1 MSDSLPKDAKDFIF
15 ISYLGK
21 FKPISFFAADIF
33 DSNIGLLRAM
43 TKNTSVCSEWHHN
56 LYIETE
62 RENHTKERKIVGF
75 NIWTLRPKSK
85 WLPIFLISVFK
96 ANLRKNK
103 RENIPNK
110 ECFKVYAQVFWLI
123 ITNPRLCRIT
133 N

>member
-1 MSDSLPKDAKDFIF
+1 MMNNGSDNNAKGFIF
-15 ISYLGK
+15 ILPLEK
-21 FKPISFFAADIF
+21 FKPITFFDA
-33 DSNIGLLRAM
+33 NIGIVRAI
-43 TKNTSVCSEWHHN
+43 TKDTSVCSEWHRN

-62 RENHTKERKIVGF
+62 RENHTKERKMVGF
-75 NIWTLRPKSK
+75 NVWTLRPKSK

-123 ITNPRLCRIT
+123 ITHLRLWRIT